1 MADPQPSKVP
11 SGKIQPE
18 PIPTKAEPGDASSS
32 GGSTDLTSSAELGTS
47 VEQAGDEHGR
57 TTIAESVVAK
67 IASLAALEV
76 SGVDSLGGAIS
87 GAIAGVVGRVRG
99 SEQHRTTGVGVEVGT
114 KQAAVDLTM
123 KVRYPYP
130 IHEVAESVRQNVTER
145 IESMTGL
152 EVVEVNIAVTD
163 LAFDGDS
170 DNVGAAGPDRVA

>member
-1 MADPQPSKVP
+1 MANAQT
-11 SGKIQPE
+11 E
-18 PIPTKAEPGDASSS
+18 PTTTQAGARAAGGPGTA
-32 GGSTDLTSSAELGTS
+32 
-47 VEQAGDEHGR
+47 VEQSGDEHGR

-67 IASLAALEV
+67 IASLAAQEV

-99 SEQHRTTGVGVEVGT
+99 SDQHKTAGVGVEVGI

-130 IHEVAESVRQNVTER
+130 IHEVAESVRQNVMER

-152 EVVEVNIAVTD
+152 DVVEVNIAVTD
-163 LAFDGDS
+163 LAFDNEGDT
-170 DNVGAAGPDRVA
+170 GGGGPERVA

>member
-1 MADPQPSKVP
+1 MAEANPDQTTVAPPAP
-11 SGKIQPE
+11 GSGV
-18 PIPTKAEPGDASSS
+18 
-32 GGSTDLTSSAELGTS
+32 S
-47 VEQAGDEHGR
+47 VEPTGDEHGR

-67 IASLAALEV
+67 IASLSAQEV

-99 SEQHRTTGVGVEVGT
+99 SEHKTAGVGVEVGA

-123 KVRYPYP
+123 KVRYPFP
-130 IHEVAESVRQNVTER
+130 IHEVADAVRQNVTER

-163 LAFDGDS
+163 LTFEADEPGGEMPS
-170 DNVGAAGPDRVA
+170 DRVA

>member
-1 MADPQPSKVP
+1 MAEANPDQTTVAPS
-11 SGKIQPE
+11 
-18 PIPTKAEPGDASSS
+18 TPGS
-32 GGSTDLTSSAELGTS
+32 GGA
-47 VEQAGDEHGR
+47 VEPTGNDHGR

-67 IASLAALEV
+67 IASLAAQEV

-99 SEQHRTTGVGVEVGT
+99 SEHKTAGVGVEVGT

-123 KVRYPYP
+123 KVRYPFP
-130 IHEVAESVRQNVTER
+130 IHEVADAVRQNVTER

-163 LAFDGDS
+163 LTFDTDEGSVD
-170 DNVGAAGPDRVA
+170 GPSDRVA